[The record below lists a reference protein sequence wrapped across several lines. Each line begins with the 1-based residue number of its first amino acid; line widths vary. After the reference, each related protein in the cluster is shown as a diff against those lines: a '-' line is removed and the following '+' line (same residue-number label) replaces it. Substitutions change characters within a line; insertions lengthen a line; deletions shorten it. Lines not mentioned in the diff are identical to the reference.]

1 MRSSSR
7 SGPRRG
13 RRYEKRFVL
22 FALFALVLTV
32 LILISPKEP
41 TRQALNVNAE
51 GVQVALHQGLVI
63 SEVMSA
69 NASALPDEK
78 GNFGDWLELWNSSP
92 NEMDLKNV
100 TLSNRSDK
108 AKFIFP
114 TYLLPSDGRVIV
126 FCDDT
131 NQNEL
136 DRTYHAKFKLSS
148 IGANIFVFDTS
159 GHVLDTV
166 TVPTLNTNE
175 VYARQ
180 DDGSFLKSEAYS
192 PGFANSLQGH
202 QAYLGQYAVTPGS
215 IEINEVMPAPRTG
228 LRDEDGALSDWL
240 ELRNRGTADASL
252 DNLALSDNPDRPVK
266 WVFPEGAIIPA
277 GGYYVVFCSGKDRVN
292 AAGYPHTNFSL
303 SAQGETLTLSTKQ
316 GQLIDRVQYPSM
328 PADQSYGRDP
338 ATDSWRVFTTATPG
352 AANDAAGIAQAEK
365 FMRSLNSSGVI
376 ISEVMSSNSAVPA
389 IQGQAPSD
397 WAEIYNTSDQ
407 VRDLS
412 GCGLSD
418 SIDWPHKWRFP
429 QGTSIYPGEY
439 KIVLLD
445 KSVISGSNAS
455 QLHANYALARSG
467 GEVMTLSDA
476 TGRVLDRV
484 ILPEIPADISYGRVA
499 DRDGF
504 FYFDAPSPGTA
515 NAGGFLGFAA
525 RPVLSHASG
534 LYQDNIQ
541 INITAQDGSRIR
553 YTLDG
558 SIPTLETGNDYSA
571 PIEVKDTLALRAR
584 AFTPGLQPS
593 DTVTATYVMKTYY
606 TLPIVC
612 LTMDPD
618 QLWNPLTGI
627 YATGLHADGTPI
639 DLREYKQITFD
650 TPLPTYRLHGKEARP
665 GYAEMFMNGTGQV
678 MFSQGV
684 VAGLI
689 GQYSLDMPQK
699 SFKVISKAAYGKK
712 YFDAKLFEDRP
723 FDQYKSFVLRVS
735 GNDAVWTRMVDG
747 VQSRLVDQLDTS
759 VIHQAWNPV
768 IVYLNGQY
776 WGQYNMRERVS
787 RYFVAQHEGIPLE
800 QADNMTILEASW
812 TSYYG
817 SNAEYRKMID
827 TIKKGSPATN
837 PQDLQYI
844 LDNVD
849 VENLF
854 DYLSIEMF
862 FANTDSGNIRFYRV
876 PGGKWRWI
884 MYDMDYGL
892 FLASNN
898 GVLNMMNPKGHG
910 AHDDI
915 DNTIW
920 LKLLENSEMRDLFL
934 RRFGKIFKQLTSE
947 VMVAQI
953 EECYNILAPEMPI
966 HFERWAAQNL
976 KSISSEQ
983 PTTVDGCLRY
993 WNTRVDRLRNTAR
1006 KRPRHCW
1013 VQVQEW
1019 FKLSDAQMIDY
1030 FGLKPDFPPEAELN
1044 DNDKAIL

>member
-1 MRSSSR
+1 MRSTSR
-7 SGPRRG
+7 SGPRRS
-13 RRYEKRFVL
+13 RRYEKRLGL
-22 FALFALVLTV
+22 FILLAVTLAV
-32 LILISPKEP
+32 LILISPREP

-69 NASALPDEK
+69 NASALPDEQ

-92 NEMDLKNV
+92 NEMDLKEV

-114 TYLLPSDGRVIV
+114 AHLLPPDGRVVV
-126 FCDDT
+126 FCDNT
-131 NQNEL
+131 NQN
-136 DRTYHAKFKLSS
+136 DAGRPYHAKFKLSS
-148 IGANIFVFDTS
+148 IGTSIFVFDTT

-166 TVPTLNTNE
+166 RVPTLNANE

-180 DDGSFLKSEAYS
+180 EDGSFMKGELYS
-192 PGFANSLQGH
+192 PGFINSLEGH
-202 QAYLGQYAVTPGS
+202 QAYLSQYAVTPGS

-228 LRDEDGALSDWL
+228 LRDEDGDLSDWL
-240 ELRNRGTADASL
+240 ELRNRGATDALL
-252 DNLALSDNPDRPVK
+252 DNLALSDDPDRPVK
-266 WVFPEGAIIPA
+266 WVFPEGAFIPA
-277 GGYYVVFCSGKDRVN
+277 GGYYVVYCSGKDRLS

-303 SAQGETLTLSTKQ
+303 SAQGETLTLSTRQ
-316 GQLIDRVQYPSM
+316 GQLVDRVQYASM

-338 ATDSWRVFTTATPG
+338 TTDSWRVMTIGTPG
-352 AANDAAGIAQAEK
+352 AANDAAGAAQAEK
-365 FMRSLNSSGVI
+365 YIRSLNASDVI
-376 ISEVMSSNSAVPA
+376 ISEVMSSSSAAPA
-389 IQGQAPSD
+389 VAGQAPSD
-397 WAEIYNTSDQ
+397 WVEVFNTGDQ

-412 GCGLSD
+412 GYGLSD
-418 SIDWPHKWRFP
+418 NIEWPHKWRFP

-439 KIVLLD
+439 KVVLLD
-445 KSVISGSNAS
+445 KSTASGQNAS

-467 GEVMTLSDA
+467 GEVITLSDEA
-476 TGRVLDRV
+476 ARILDRI
-484 ILPEIPADISYGRVA
+484 ILPEVPADISYGRVA

-504 FYFDAPSPGTA
+504 FYFDTSSPGTA
-515 NAGGFLGFAA
+515 NTGGFLGFAL
-525 RPVLSHASG
+525 RPTLSHTGG

-541 INITAQDGSRIR
+541 VSISAPDGARIR
-553 YTLDG
+553 FTLDG
-558 SIPTLETGNDYSA
+558 SIPTLEIGTDYIA

-584 AFTPGLQPS
+584 AFIPGLQPS
-593 DTVTATYVMKTYY
+593 EPVTATYVMKTYY

-612 LTMDPD
+612 ITMDPD

-627 YATGLHADGTPI
+627 YATGLHPDGRPI
-639 DLREYKQITFD
+639 DLREYKKITFD
-650 TPLPTYRLHGKEARP
+650 NPLPTYRLHGKEARP
-665 GYAEMFMNGTGQV
+665 GYAEMFMNDTGQV
-678 MFSQGV
+678 LFSQGV
-684 VAGLI
+684 TAGLI

-699 SFKVISKAAYGKK
+699 SLKVISKAAYGHK

-723 FDQYKSFVLRVS
+723 FEQYKSFVLRVS

-747 VQSRLVDQLDTS
+747 VQSKLVDQLDTT

-787 RYFVAQHEGIPLE
+787 RYFVAQHEGIPLD

-812 TSYYG
+812 KSYYG
-817 SNAEYRKMID
+817 SNAEYRRMID

-854 DYLSIEMF
+854 DFLSLQMF

-876 PGGKWRWI
+876 PDGKWRWI
-884 MYDMDYGL
+884 MFDMDYGL
-892 FLASNN
+892 FSSSNN
-898 GVLNMMNPKGHG
+898 GVRNMMNPKGHG
-910 AHDDI
+910 SHDDI

-920 LKLLENSEMRDLFL
+920 LKLLENNEMRDLFM
-934 RRFGKIFKQLTSE
+934 RRFGRIFKQLTSDI
-947 VMVAQI
+947 MVKQI
-953 EECYNILAPEMPI
+953 DACYSILAPEMPI

-993 WNTRVDRLRNTAR
+993 WNARVDRLRNAAR

-1019 FKLSDAQMIDY
+1019 FQLSDAQMVDY
-1030 FGLKPDFPPEAELN
+1030 FGPKPDFPPEAELN
-1044 DNDKAIL
+1044 DADRAI